1 MATEQQL
8 AEQVKKSFNVIANVR
23 EVLKSDSAYPE
34 GTSDRQMSTLLE
46 QIDAIIYAAEKLKEI
61 NDFIDD
67 TFVQEV
73 KDFFDN

>member
-8 AEQVKKSFNVIANVR
+8 AEQVRKSFDVIATVR
-23 EVLKSDSAYPE
+23 EVLKSNSEYPK

-46 QIDAIIYAAEKLKEI
+46 QIDAVIYAAEKLKEI